1 MIAADHSV
9 QEICEVIGAD
19 SLGFLSTESLIK
31 AIDIPSGRKVENG
44 GLTVAY
50 FDGKYPTPL
59 YDYEADYLASLKQ
72 QEERNFLR

>member
-1 MIAADHSV
+1 M
-9 QEICEVIGAD
+9 IGAD

-72 QEERNFLR
+72 QEERNFCDESLSRSWC